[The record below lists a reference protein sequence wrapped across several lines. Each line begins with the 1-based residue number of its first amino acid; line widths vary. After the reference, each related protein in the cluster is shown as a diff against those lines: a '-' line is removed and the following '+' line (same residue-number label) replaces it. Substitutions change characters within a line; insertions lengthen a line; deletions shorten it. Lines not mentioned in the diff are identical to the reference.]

1 MQITGT
7 NVIAAPGLTV
17 WNALNDPEVLRRCLP
32 GCESVERLSAEDF
45 KIIMTAAV
53 GPLKARFNGK
63 LRMTDARPPSACV
76 LQFEG
81 QGGAMGFGKGTS
93 TVSLRDVPEGTELTY
108 TAEAQIGGK
117 LAQVGS
123 RLIDGVARKM
133 SDDFFKA
140 FRDQVAPPQA
150 AEPAPVAPVA
160 PATVAPATITA
171 PAVAAEPAA
180 AVAGPVVA
188 SAAAL
193 PSHAP
198 AATHA
203 VAHPQAQAAGFMV
216 PAWWLA
222 PAASLGAIAA
232 IAGGLLLR

>member
-7 NVIAAPGLTV
+7 NIIAAPRPTV
-17 WNALNDPEVLRRCLP
+17 WSALNDPAILRACLP
-32 GCESVERLSAEDF
+32 GCESVERTGPEDF
-45 KIIMTAAV
+45 KIVMTAAV

-63 LRMTDARPPSACV
+63 LRMTDATPPSSCV
-76 LQFEG
+76 LHFEG

-93 TVSLRDVPEGTELTY
+93 TVSLREVPEGTELTY

-140 FRDQVAPPQA
+140 FRDQLAPKEAAVAATPA
-150 AEPAPVAPVA
+150 AEVIPVPVAPEATAVHAAAAQA
-160 PATVAPATITA
+160 PAA
-171 PAVAAEPAA
+171 PAA
-180 AVAGPVVA
+180 AGSVA
-188 SAAAL
+188 SHTPAR
-193 PSHAP
+193 SAP
-198 AATHA
+198 A
-203 VAHPQAQAAGFMV
+203 GFVV
-216 PAWWLA
+216 PAWWLG
-222 PAASLGAIAA
+222 PAMSLGAVAA

>member
-17 WNALNDPEVLRRCLP
+17 WNALNDPDVLRRCLP
-32 GCESVERLSAEDF
+32 GCESVERVSAEDF

-140 FRDQVAPPQA
+140 FRDQVAPPQPA
-150 AEPAPVAPVA
+150 AEPAPVATVA
-160 PATVAPATITA
+160 PATVAAATD
-171 PAVAAEPAA
+171 PAA
-180 AVAGPVVA
+180 VEPVVA
-188 SAAAL
+188 SAAAVPPQAVL
-193 PSHAP
+193 ASQ
-198 AATHA
+198 A
-203 VAHPQAQAAGFMV
+203 VAHPQAAGFMV

-222 PAASLGAIAA
+222 PAASLGAVAA

>member
-7 NVIAAPGLTV
+7 NIIAAPGHRV
-17 WNALNDPEVLRRCLP
+17 WSALNDPEVLRRCLP
-32 GCESVERLSAEDF
+32 GCESVERTSPEDF
-45 KIIMTAAV
+45 KIVMTASV

-63 LRMTDARPPSACV
+63 LRMTDARPPTDCV

-81 QGGAMGFGKGTS
+81 QGGAMGFGKGSS
-93 TVSLRDVPEGTELTY
+93 TVSLREVPEGTELTY
-108 TAEAQIGGK
+108 TAEAQVGGK

-140 FRDQVAPPQA
+140 FRNQVAPPEVPA
-150 AEPAPVAPVA
+150 AA
-160 PATVAPATITA
+160 PAAAPAAQVTAA
-171 PAVAAEPAA
+171 PALRAPETVPAGSVATPSNAAVRGEPAA
-180 AVAGPVVA
+180 FV
-188 SAAAL
+188 
-193 PSHAP
+193 
-198 AATHA
+198 
-203 VAHPQAQAAGFMV
+203 V

-222 PAASLGAIAA
+222 PAVSLGALAA

>member
-7 NVIAAPGLTV
+7 NIIAAPGHMV
-17 WNALNDPEVLRRCLP
+17 WSALNDPEVLRRCLP
-32 GCESVERLSAEDF
+32 GCESVERTSAEDF
-45 KIIMTAAV
+45 KIVMTASV

-63 LRMTDARPPSACV
+63 LRMTDARPPTDCV

-93 TVSLRDVPEGTELTY
+93 TVSLREVPEGTELTY
-108 TAEAQIGGK
+108 TAEAQVGGK

-140 FRDQVAPPQA
+140 FRNQVAPPETA
-150 AEPAPVAPVA
+150 AAA
-160 PATVAPATITA
+160 PAAQVTAA
-171 PAVAAEPAA
+171 PAVLAPEAVLAGAVATTSHAAARSEPAA
-180 AVAGPVVA
+180 FV
-188 SAAAL
+188 
-193 PSHAP
+193 
-198 AATHA
+198 
-203 VAHPQAQAAGFMV
+203 V

-222 PAASLGAIAA
+222 PAVSLGALAA

>member
-7 NVIAAPGLTV
+7 NIIAAPGLTV
-17 WNALNDPEVLRRCLP
+17 WNALNDPDILRRCLP
-32 GCESVERLSAEDF
+32 GCESVERIGAEDF

-76 LQFEG
+76 LHFEG

-93 TVSLRDVPEGTELTY
+93 TVSLREVPEGTELTY

-140 FRDQVAPPQA
+140 FRDQLAPPPA
-150 AEPAPVAPVA
+150 AAPQ
-160 PATVAPATITA
+160 A
-171 PAVAAEPAA
+171 PAVAQVTSPPDAPELIAAQPVAQQRAPVTVPAA
-180 AVAGPVVA
+180 
-188 SAAAL
+188 L
-193 PSHAP
+193 AP
-198 AATHA
+198 AGHA
-203 VAHPQAQAAGFMV
+203 VARSEAAGFMV

-222 PAASLGAIAA
+222 PAASIGAIAA
-232 IAGGLLLR
+232 IAGALLTR

>member
-7 NVIAAPGLTV
+7 SIIAAPGLAV
-17 WNALNDPEVLRRCLP
+17 WSALNDPDILRRCLP
-32 GCESVERLSAEDF
+32 GCESVERTGAEDF
-45 KIIMTAAV
+45 RIVMTAAV

-63 LRMTDARPPSACV
+63 LRMTDATPPTGCV
-76 LQFEG
+76 LHFEG
-81 QGGAMGFGKGTS
+81 QGGAMGFGKGMS
-93 TVSLRDVPEGTELTY
+93 TVALREVPEGTELTY
-108 TAEAQIGGK
+108 TAEAQVGGK

-140 FRDQVAPPQA
+140 FRDQLAPPPMQ
-150 AEPAPVAPVA
+150 PAPASAPGAQDASLQPVA
-160 PATVAPATITA
+160 D
-171 PAVAAEPAA
+171 AA
-180 AVAGPVVA
+180 AARDLPQALAVP

-193 PSHAP
+193 PSAG
-198 AATHA
+198 TRND
-203 VAHPQAQAAGFMV
+203 AHPFMV

-222 PAASLGAIAA
+222 PAVGLGAFVA